1 MANFVKRQAARESV
15 ESENQID
22 GLSNVESE
30 QDNLETQLS
39 ELSSVDSELEQ
50 LDQDQEVLGVDT
62 QRTSDAIDQA
72 VEARENGEELSE
84 QTVAAAEVA
93 QESIRKRWDVGG
105 TKVARESYRR
115 GRGRTAAAESS
126 WKETLKGLW
135 QRFLDLLK
143 EIKNKIKDLKLK
155 YINAG
160 KSAVKRGKKYKEL
173 LRSLG
178 KKEKDEIGGGFVS
191 KLAIEGKYD
200 LEQSIA
206 IGKDVTAGKVK
217 GAISALTKQ
226 ASESSVLVNKAADGE
241 FKATKVAGES
251 VGPYTGGGNR
261 QGNTYEGEVV
271 GRCDEVPL
279 FGTVASKLSNLPEF
293 EDGEGSKLY
302 ALPGNAYIQFGNKK
316 LAGGIDF
323 TAVAFM
329 ATGDKVDDATIPTP
343 DVGKMSTAASAM
355 EAIGGAF
362 EKVLQDFRSYDSEL
376 DKLERAAEK
385 AARALDKA
393 DDANRDSLTAAR
405 TAADQCVKNYQ
416 TFNRA
421 VNYTAKTVL
430 DGLNEMIG
438 AGIAAYSKSKK

>member
-1 MANFVKRQAARESV
+1 MANFVKRQTARESV

-39 ELSSVDSELEQ
+39 ELSSQDSELEQ
-50 LDQDQEVLGVDT
+50 LDQDQEVLSTDI
-62 QRTSDAIDQA
+62 QRTNDHVDQA

-84 QTVAAAEVA
+84 QTVASAEVA
-93 QESIRKRWDVGG
+93 QESIRKRWELNVAR
-105 TKVARESYRR
+105 VARESYRR

-135 QRFLDLLK
+135 ERFLQLLK
-143 EIKNKIKDLKLK
+143 EIKNKIKDFKLK
-155 YINAG
+155 YINVG
-160 KSAVKRGKKYKEL
+160 KTAVKRGKKYKEI
-173 LRSLG
+173 LRGLG

-200 LEQSIA
+200 VEQSIA
-206 IGKDVTAGKVK
+206 IGKDVTTGKVK
-217 GAISALTKQ
+217 GAVAALTKQ
-226 ASESSVLVNKAADGE
+226 ASESSVVVNKAADGE
-241 FKATKVAGES
+241 FKASKAVGES

-261 QGNTYEGEVV
+261 QGNTYEGEFTKF
-271 GRCDEVPL
+271 DDVPL
-279 FGTVASKLSNLPEF
+279 FGTAASKLSNLPEF

-302 ALPGNAYIQFGNKK
+302 ALPGNAYIQFGSKK

-343 DVGKMSTAASAM
+343 DVSKMSAAAAAL
-355 EAIGGAF
+355 EAIGGGF
-362 EKVLQDFRSYDSEL
+362 EKILQDFRSYDNEL

-393 DDANRDSLTAAR
+393 DDANRDALTAAR
-405 TAADQCVKNYQ
+405 SAADQAVKNYQ

-421 VNYTAKTVL
+421 VNHTANSVL
-430 DGLNEMIG
+430 AGLNEMIG